1 MEHIKS
7 GKPSGPDKSTRK
19 ELGLSQEKL
28 AEALGVSYQQV
39 QRYENGTNL
48 LSTDKLQII
57 AKVLEVPVNYFFKE
71 SEEITLLVGPTIKS
85 ADTAVILNCLDAIDK
100 SARDASW
107 NTCSLVARKKK
118 TF

>member
-1 MEHIKS
+1 MGHVKS
-7 GKPSGPDKSTRK
+7 GKLIGAGIKARRK

-57 AKVLEVPVNYFFKE
+57 AKVLEVPVSYFFGE
-71 SEEITLLVGPTIKS
+71 SEEIALITGPGIRSDDAK
-85 ADTAVILNCLDAIDK
+85 VILNCLDAIDK
-100 SARDASW
+100 R
-107 NTCSLVARKKK
+107 CKRCIMEYLLLVARNK
-118 TF
+118 

>member
-7 GKPSGPDKSTRK
+7 GKLIGAGIKARRK

-100 SARDASW
+100 R
-107 NTCSLVARKKK
+107 CKRCIMEYLLLVARNK
-118 TF
+118 

>member
-1 MEHIKS
+1 MGHIKS
-7 GKPSGPDKSTRK
+7 GKLIGAGIKARRK

-57 AKVLEVPVNYFFKE
+57 AKVLEVPVGYFFKE
-71 SEEITLLVGPTIKS
+71 PEEITITAAPKTKS
-85 ADTAVILNCLDAIDK
+85 TDAEAILNCLDAIDK
-100 SARDASW
+100 KCKR
-107 NTCSLVARKKK
+107 CIMGYLLLVARNK
-118 TF
+118 

>member
-1 MEHIKS
+1 MGHVKS
-7 GKPSGPDKSTRK
+7 GKIIGAGIKARRK

-57 AKVLEVPVNYFFKE
+57 AKALEVPVSYFFKE
-71 SEEITLLVGPTIKS
+71 PKEVTITAAPKTKSPDTEAILNYLDAVDRKCKKCIIEYLLLV
-85 ADTAVILNCLDAIDK
+85 A
-100 SARDASW
+100 
-107 NTCSLVARKKK
+107 
-118 TF
+118 